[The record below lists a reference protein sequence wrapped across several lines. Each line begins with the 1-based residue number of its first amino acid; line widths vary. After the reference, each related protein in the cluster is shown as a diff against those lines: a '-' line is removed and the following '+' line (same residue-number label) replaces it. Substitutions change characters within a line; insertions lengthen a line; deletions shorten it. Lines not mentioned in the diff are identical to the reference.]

1 MPPVFVGTVYG
12 GENEMFI
19 DYVALML
26 VNLSA
31 SLVLLALF
39 VLKFLSSDGKRLA
52 PGFLVTGFIA
62 AATGLHMIFTWPLPS
77 SYNIAFGELY
87 VMFGVV
93 IFVVGLALARGW
105 DLLPLSI
112 FAVFAGLASVVVG
125 VRIAQRGMTNSP
137 PLATLGF
144 VLTGLAAILSLPLYL
159 VKNSRIL
166 KAVVIVLLVAAAAIW
181 AFIGFGAYW
190 KHLESFAGWKPG

>member
-39 VLKFLSSDGKRLA
+39 VLKFLNSDGKRLA